1 MISYFQWLDIVLVR
15 NNKKPFVKGENRHS
29 DSMIFIH
36 DRDNNILNSGAK
48 VLRVY
53 QEESKM

>member
-1 MISYFQWLDIVLVR
+1 M
-15 NNKKPFVKGENRHS
+15 PFVKGEEIRP

-36 DRDNNILNSGAK
+36 GIDNNILNSGAL

-53 QEESKM
+53 QEGYKIWDL